1 MSLLPYLILYLHPF
15 DQRYQLVF
23 CLRCIFFPPG
33 SGSFKQHKETDLDG
47 EGQKTNLNFV
57 PKEYVGKGNPGV
69 RKLC

>member
-1 MSLLPYLILYLHPF
+1 LIRDINLCSAF
-15 DQRYQLVF
+15 AGF
-23 CLRCIFFPPG
+23 IFFPPG

-69 RKLC
+69 WKLC